1 MGVFVEEN
9 ASVET
14 CIIYHLKRAY
24 MLLKSLCS
32 VEEDI
37 SVLGMR
43 KF

>member
-1 MGVFVEEN
+1 MGIFVEEN

-14 CIIYHLKRAY
+14 RIIYHFKRAY
-24 MLLKSLCS
+24 VLLKSLCS
-32 VEEDI
+32 AQEDI